1 MKFKVQVTFL
11 NCCVGGSLVQKKEF
25 DKVPEPEDL
34 KNAFGT
40 FRPPHWKV
48 HKVDV
53 VEVVNEEE
61 VKNPYTFQLEDEL
74 LAA

>member
-25 DKVPEPEDL
+25 DKVPELEDL

-61 VKNPYTFQLEDEL
+61 VRNPYTFQLEDEL

>member
-25 DKVPEPEDL
+25 TKVPGLEDL
-34 KNAFGT
+34 KKAFGT
-40 FRPPHWKV
+40 FQPPHWKV

-53 VEVVNEEE
+53 VEIVNDEE
-61 VKNPYTFQLEDEL
+61 VKNPVTFQLEDEL